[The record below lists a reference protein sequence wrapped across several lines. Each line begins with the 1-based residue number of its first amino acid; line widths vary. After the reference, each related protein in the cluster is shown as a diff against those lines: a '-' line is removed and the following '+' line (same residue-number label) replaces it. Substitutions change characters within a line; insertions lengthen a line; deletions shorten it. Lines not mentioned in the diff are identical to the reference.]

1 MIPIL
6 FDKSATTFTTLG
18 IGALSDTV
26 ECFVT
31 EERNG
36 GFTLTAK
43 IPADGEI
50 ADNINVGNLI
60 VANASPEQP
69 RQAFEIYNVKKG
81 IDGLLTVKAN
91 HISYRLLYSIL
102 KPFSA
107 TGISNVFTTLNTNTT
122 AVYIEGNDF
131 TFSTDI
137 VDSSTSF
144 TLDDYRSVKNLLG
157 GTDGSILQKFG
168 GCYKWNNF
176 TVNLLRSRG
185 QDNGVRILYGKN
197 LTDLTAEYDLAQN
210 PTRVFPI
217 WTSDDVTVTGI
228 PQSSAYVNLY
238 SYPRT
243 VVHDFA
249 NDFDSQPTVAQL
261 NTAGANWI
269 NGKGLPSVNLKT
281 SFVPLHQTVEYKDQ
295 SVIESVEIDDTVLV
309 FVPTLDVNV
318 NAKVIKTKFN
328 VLADRYDSV
337 EVGNFRTSITDA
349 IRSVRG

>member
-36 GFTLTAK
+36 AFTLTAK

-50 ADNINVGNLI
+50 ADSINVGNLI
-60 VANASPEQP
+60 VADASPEQP

-81 IDGLLTVKAN
+81 IDGLLNVKAN
-91 HISYRLLYSIL
+91 HISYRLLFSI
-102 KPFSA
+102 PSTFTA
-107 TGISNVFTTLNTNTT
+107 TGIANVIAWLNASANY
-122 AVYIEGNDF
+122 VVENDF
-131 TFSTDI
+131 TFSTTLT
-137 VDSSTSF
+137 DSSTTF
-144 TLDDYRSVKNLLG
+144 TLSDYRSTKALLG
-157 GTDGSILQKFG
+157 GSDGSILQTFG

-176 TVNLLRSRG
+176 TVNLLGSRG

-197 LTDLTAEYDLAQN
+197 LTALTAEYDLGQN
-210 PTRVFPI
+210 PTSVFPI
-217 WTSDDVTVTGI
+217 WKSDNATVTGSV
-228 PQSSAYVNLY
+228 QTSEYESLY
-238 SYPRT
+238 AYPRT
-243 VVHDFA
+243 VVHDFTS
-249 NDFDSQPTVAQL
+249 DFDNQPTAAQL

-269 NGKGLPSVNLKT
+269 NGKGLPSVNLRT

-318 NAKVIKTKFN
+318 KAKVIKTKYN
-328 VLADRYDSV
+328 VLTDRYDSV

>member
-1 MIPIL
+1 MIPAL
-6 FDKSATTFTTLG
+6 FDKSATEFNTLG

-36 GFTLTAK
+36 GFTLTAR

-81 IDGLLTVKAN
+81 IDGLLNVKAN

-102 KPFSA
+102 KPFTA
-107 TGISNVFTTLNTNTT
+107 TGISNVFTQLNTMTT
-122 AVYIEGNDF
+122 AVYIEGNGF

-157 GTDGSILQKFG
+157 GTDGSILQTFG

-176 TVNLLRSRG
+176 TVSLLGSRG
-185 QDNGVRILYGKN
+185 SDNGVRIVYGKN

-217 WTSDDVTVTGI
+217 WVNGETTVTGI
-228 PQSSAYVNLY
+228 PQSSEYFNLY
-238 SYPRT
+238 PYART
-243 VVHDFA
+243 VVHDFS
-249 NDFDSQPTVAQL
+249 DVFDSQPTVAQL

-281 SFVPLHQTVEYKDQ
+281 SFIPLHQTVEYRDLAN
-295 SVIESVEIDDTVLV
+295 VESVEIDDTVHV
-309 FVPTLDVNV
+309 YVPTLDVNV
-318 NAKVIKTKFN
+318 KAKVIKTKFN
-328 VLADRYDSV
+328 VLADRYESV